1 MARGLGETTITIS
14 VLDRLIDMEPEN
26 KAENLLSRTQSLR
39 LLRTAVRRDLE
50 WLLNSRRVA
59 DPPDENLNEINRSAY
74 VYGLPDLSALTMAT
88 AADRNRLMRQILATI
103 NLFEP
108 RLSNVRIVIVET
120 EDPSKKD
127 VRLRIDAM
135 LRTDPVPEP
144 ISFDSIIEL
153 KSGNCHLTGDDDA
166 R

>member
-14 VLDRLIDMEPEN
+14 VLDRLIDLEPEN
-26 KAENLLSRTQSLR
+26 KAENQLSRTQSLR

-50 WLLNSRRVA
+50 WLLNSRRIA
-59 DPPDENLNEINRSAY
+59 DPPDENLKEVNKSAY
-74 VYGLPDLSALTMAT
+74 VYGLPDLSTLTMAN
-88 AADRNRLMRQILATI
+88 AADRTRLMRQILATI

-108 RLSNVRIVIVET
+108 RLSNVRLVIVET
-120 EDPSKKD
+120 ADPGKKD
-127 VRLRIDAM
+127 VRLRIEAM

-144 ISFDSIIEL
+144 ISFDSVIEL
-153 KSGNCHLTGDDDA
+153 KSGNCHLSGGDDA

>member
-14 VLDRLIDMEPEN
+14 VFDRLIDLEPEN
-26 KAENLLSRTQSLR
+26 KAENLLSRAQSLR
-39 LLRTAVRRDLE
+39 LLRASVRRDLE
-50 WLLNSRRVA
+50 WLLNSRRIA
-59 DPPDENLNEINRSAY
+59 DPPNENLKEVNRSAY

-88 AADRNRLMRQILATI
+88 AADRNLLMRQILATI

-108 RLSNVRIVIVET
+108 RLSNVRIVTVET
-120 EDPSKKD
+120 EDPCKKD

-144 ISFDSIIEL
+144 ISFDSVIEL
-153 KSGNCHLTGDDDA
+153 KSGNCHLTGGDDA

>member
-14 VLDRLIDMEPEN
+14 VLDRLIDLEPEN
-26 KAENLLSRTQSLR
+26 NAENLLSRTQSLR
-39 LLRTAVRRDLE
+39 LLRASVRRDLE
-50 WLLNSRRVA
+50 WLLNSRRIA
-59 DPPDENLNEINRSAY
+59 DAPDEGLKEVNKSAY
-74 VYGLPDLSALTMAT
+74 VYGLPDLSTLTMAT
-88 AADRNRLMRQILATI
+88 AADRTRLMRQILATI

-108 RLSNVRIVIVET
+108 RLSNVRLVIVET

-127 VRLRIDAM
+127 VRLRIEAM

-144 ISFDSIIEL
+144 ISFDSVIEL
-153 KSGNCHLTGDDDA
+153 KSGNCHLSGGEDA

>member
-14 VLDRLIDMEPEN
+14 VLDRLIDLEPEN

-39 LLRTAVRRDLE
+39 LLRASVRRDLE

-59 DPPDENLNEINRSAY
+59 DPPNENLKEVNKSAY
-74 VYGLPDLSALTMAT
+74 IYGLPDLSALTMAT
-88 AADRNRLMRQILATI
+88 AADRSRLMRQILATI
-103 NLFEP
+103 NIFEP

-120 EDPSKKD
+120 EDSSKKD
-127 VRLRIDAM
+127 VRLRIEAM

-144 ISFDSIIEL
+144 ISFDSVIEL
-153 KSGNCHLTGDDDA
+153 KSGNCHLSGGDDA

>member
-14 VLDRLIDMEPEN
+14 VLDRLIDLEPEN

-39 LLRTAVRRDLE
+39 LLRASVRRDLE
-50 WLLNSRRVA
+50 WLLNSRRLA
-59 DPPDENLNEINRSAY
+59 DPPNENLKEVNKSAY
-74 VYGLPDLSALTMAT
+74 IYGLPDLSALTMAT
-88 AADRNRLMRQILATI
+88 AADRSRLMRQILATI
-103 NLFEP
+103 NIFEP

-127 VRLRIDAM
+127 VRLRIEAM

-144 ISFDSIIEL
+144 ISFDSVIEL
-153 KSGNCHLTGDDDA
+153 KSGTCHLSGGDDA

>member
-14 VLDRLIDMEPEN
+14 VLDRLIDLEPEN

-39 LLRTAVRRDLE
+39 LLRASVRRDLE

-59 DPPDENLNEINRSAY
+59 DPPNENLKEVNKSTYI
-74 VYGLPDLSALTMAT
+74 YGLPDLSALTMAT
-88 AADRNRLMRQILATI
+88 AADRGRLMRQILATI
-103 NLFEP
+103 NIFEP

-120 EDPSKKD
+120 EDSSKKD
-127 VRLRIDAM
+127 VRLRIEAM

-144 ISFDSIIEL
+144 ISFDSVIEL
-153 KSGNCHLTGDDDA
+153 KSGNCHLSGGDDA